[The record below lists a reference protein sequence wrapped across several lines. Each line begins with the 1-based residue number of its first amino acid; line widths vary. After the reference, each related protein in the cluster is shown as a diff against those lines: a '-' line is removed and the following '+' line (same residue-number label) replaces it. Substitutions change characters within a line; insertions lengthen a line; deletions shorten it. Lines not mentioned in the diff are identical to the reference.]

1 MEYKEAVL
9 SVEIYRLSQIGY
21 ALSHS
26 TRNPPTPEWGVIHY
40 LARMHSA
47 SKEKLVSEVPGVTS
61 TTLARLRIKRI
72 LVEET
77 GVSV

>member
-1 MEYKEAVL
+1 M
-9 SVEIYRLSQIGY
+9 EIYRLSKLGY

-26 TRNPPTPEWGVIHY
+26 TRSPATPEWGVIHY

-47 SKEKLVSEVPGVTS
+47 PKEKILAEVAGASS
-61 TTLARLRIKRI
+61 TVLQRLRMKRI

>member
-1 MEYKEAVL
+1 M
-9 SVEIYRLSQIGY
+9 EIYRLSRLGY

-26 TRNPPTPEWGVIHY
+26 TRTPATPEWGVIYY
-40 LARMHSA
+40 LAKMHTA
-47 SKEKLVSEVPGVTS
+47 SKEKLLAEVSGATS
-61 TTLARLRIKRI
+61 ATLARLRIKRI

>member
-1 MEYKEAVL
+1 M
-9 SVEIYRLSQIGY
+9 EIYRLSKLGY

-26 TRNPPTPEWGVIHY
+26 TRNPRTPEWNTIHY

-47 SKEKLVSEVPGVTS
+47 SKQKLLNEVPGTNSS
-61 TTLARLRIKRI
+61 TLRKLALKRI
-72 LVEET
+72 IIEET

>member
-1 MEYKEAVL
+1 M
-9 SVEIYRLSQIGY
+9 EIYRLSKLGY

-26 TRNPPTPEWGVIHY
+26 TRNPPTPEWTVIHY
-40 LARMHSA
+40 LGRMHSA
-47 SKEKLVSEVPGVTS
+47 SKEKLLTEVPGT
-61 TTLARLRIKRI
+61 TPATLANLRRKKI